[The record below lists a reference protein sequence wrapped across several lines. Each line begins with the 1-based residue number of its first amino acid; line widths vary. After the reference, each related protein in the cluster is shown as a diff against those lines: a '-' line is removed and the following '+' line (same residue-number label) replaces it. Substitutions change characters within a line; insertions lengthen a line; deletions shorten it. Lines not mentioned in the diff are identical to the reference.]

1 MRSGSP
7 NGAQAG
13 FTYLM
18 LIFAI
23 AVAGILLATAGQ
35 AYGEKQRSA
44 REAQLLRV
52 GEAYLRAIESYYLS
66 SPGSARVYPKKLD
79 DLLQDDRFVTTRR
92 HLRQLYLDPI
102 ANTSDWGIVQSPQ
115 GGIAGVYSSSD
126 AEPLIARELMIA
138 GHRIPFGSRYADIK
152 FVFVPKPKAPGQTQ

>member
-1 MRSGSP
+1 
-7 NGAQAG
+7 
-13 FTYLM
+13 M

-35 AYGEKQRSA
+35 AYSEKQRRA
-44 REAQLLRV
+44 REAHLIRV

-66 SPGSARVYPKKLD
+66 SPGSAKVYPRKLD

-102 ANTSDWGIVQSPQ
+102 TNTSDWGIVQSPQ

-126 AEPLIARELMIA
+126 AEPLVARELMIA
-138 GHRIPFGSRYADIK
+138 GQRIPSGLRYSDIK
-152 FVFVPKPKAPGQTQ
+152 FVFVPKPNGSGGGG